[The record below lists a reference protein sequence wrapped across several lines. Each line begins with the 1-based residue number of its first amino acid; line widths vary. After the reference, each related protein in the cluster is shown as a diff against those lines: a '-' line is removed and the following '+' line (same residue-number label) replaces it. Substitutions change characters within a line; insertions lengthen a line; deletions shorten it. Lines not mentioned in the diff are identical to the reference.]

1 MQLANITPS
10 IEQDK
15 IISSEKYPNISF
27 LSLSDNTFLPELIS
41 HSLATI
47 CMSQNEDFGMVAIES
62 MACGI
67 PVIAPNEG

>member
-1 MQLANITPS
+1 MQLAEVIPS
-10 IEQDK
+10 TKQDELMR
-15 IISSEKYPNISF
+15 SEKYPNISF